1 VSEAKSGAGH
11 GGKGSFDDLHAL
23 SGPYALN
30 ALTELERRQFER
42 HLKTCESCAADING
56 FTLTAARLSDVLG
69 TEPVPGRLRDSI
81 LEQARDTP
89 QERQPTAVPREASR
103 MSDAVRWL
111 SVAAAALVVVA
122 GGLGVVAYDNAQEV
136 DQLTARAAS
145 VAQVL
150 NASDAESVK
159 GAIAGGGTGSM
170 VVSRERG
177 EAVVVAT
184 DLASAP
190 AGSAYQLWA
199 INEDGAT
206 SRGLLDAGSDNAAGQ
221 VIEWPSD
228 ATTFGMTVEPA
239 GGSEQP
245 TSDPILVL
253 DVPA

>member
-1 VSEAKSGAGH
+1 MSQATSGAGRS
-11 GGKGSFDDLHAL
+11 GEGSFDDLHSL

-42 HLKTCESCAADING
+42 HLETCESCAADIIG
-56 FTLTAARLSDVLG
+56 FTLTAARLSDVVG
-69 TEPVPGRLRDSI
+69 TEPVPGHLRDAI
-81 LEQARDTP
+81 LTQVKDTP
-89 QERQPTAVPREASR
+89 QERPPTSIPRAASR

-111 SVAAAALVVVA
+111 SVAAAALLVVA
-122 GGLGVVAYDNAQEV
+122 GGLGVVAYNNAEKV
-136 DQLTARAAS
+136 DQLTASAAS

-150 NASDAESVK
+150 NAADAESVK
-159 GAIAGGGTGSM
+159 GAIAGGGTGSV

-190 AGSAYQLWA
+190 AGLAYQLWA
-199 INEDGAT
+199 INDDGAT
-206 SRGLLDAGSDNAAGQ
+206 SRGLLDTGGDNATGQ

-228 ATTFGMTVEPA
+228 ASTLGMTVEPA